1 MKRNR
6 LRSLWLWIVL
16 VILGLRHVSQ
26 PRSLCLMILSVILA
40 KKVSNIV
47 FVVVRSSLNE
57 DRVVD
62 EIGCI

>member
-1 MKRNR
+1 
-6 LRSLWLWIVL
+6 

-40 KKVSNIV
+40 RKVSNIV